1 MSTAH
6 AHITRAQRNHNPL
19 RDRTRN
25 VAGSDTRP
33 GSGVDGCHA
42 LVLLAILQG
51 ALNILMKVMHEIRA
65 IIFIVYLPVENVLM

>member
-19 RDRTRN
+19 GNPSRN
-25 VAGSDTRP
+25 AAGSDTRP
-33 GSGVDGCHA
+33 GNGVEVCHA
-42 LVLLAILQG
+42 LALLPILHG

-65 IIFIVYLPVENVLM
+65 IIFIVYPPVGSVLR